1 MTGPDY
7 VPTRFGL
14 PAGGE
19 DIRGAVRAS
28 ITHLLEVF
36 FAQRHLG
43 RAEPDPGGFKINE
56 NHLRSEIQAVQSQM
70 SSRSESTSFQNHRDL
85 LRVV

>member
-43 RAEPDPGGFKINE
+43 RAEPDPGGLK
-56 NHLRSEIQAVQSQM
+56 
-70 SSRSESTSFQNHRDL
+70 
-85 LRVV
+85 